1 VRGYRG
7 PATRLQEGAG
17 GINPFVP
24 RDHERGKRQR
34 PFVARSLVTF
44 ARAQKHTHTLHCRM
58 IARSSARRP
67 VGRRVT
73 FLISA
78 QLAPSSLHHLPAG
91 HGCIATPSG
100 RRQPQDTLESTIYS
114 REEEE
119 AGPWLPGFCDLYR
132 FCGSGCVTMS
142 RTYYSFAAGFGGQQ
156 QLYMRAA
163 GASVRLTCVVWR
175 AGRDARRERAVTLEH
190 DLQNLFTCKNCYPP
204 ITIYCQ

>member
-119 AGPWLPGFCDLYR
+119 AGAQGH
-132 FCGSGCVTMS
+132 GCLA
-142 RTYYSFAAGFGGQQ
+142 FAIFIAFV
-156 QLYMRAA
+156 A
-163 GASVRLTCVVWR
+163 
-175 AGRDARRERAVTLEH
+175 RDASPCHAHTTRL
-190 DLQNLFTCKNCYPP
+190 LQALGGSSSFICARPGR
-204 ITIYCQ
+204 QSD